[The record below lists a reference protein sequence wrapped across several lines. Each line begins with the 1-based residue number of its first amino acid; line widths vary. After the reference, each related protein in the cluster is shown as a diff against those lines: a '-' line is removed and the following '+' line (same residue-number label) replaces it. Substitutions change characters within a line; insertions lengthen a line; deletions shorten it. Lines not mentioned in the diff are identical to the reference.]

1 MDKRFIDMDYRFSNY
16 VMSFGRMIM
25 VGCAKIVIIIEFANC
40 MFMLISVVLML
51 FLVTVAKGIVRRIEW
66 VIILVHLRAVV
77 LDILFVMKRNFLCI
91 LLRY

>member
-1 MDKRFIDMDYRFSNY
+1 MDKRFINADDRFRNY
-16 VMSFGRMIM
+16 VMGFERMI
-25 VGCAKIVIIIEFANC
+25 GACIVIIIEFANC

-77 LDILFVMKRNFLCI
+77 LVMVVWI
-91 LLRY
+91 SVYHV